1 MIYIKH
7 ENKKLEN
14 KYFNN
19 IDKIKIFDFINYFLF
34 TLNE

>member
-19 IDKIKIFDFINYFLF
+19 IDKSKLFFVLLTIFYL
-34 TLNE
+34 L